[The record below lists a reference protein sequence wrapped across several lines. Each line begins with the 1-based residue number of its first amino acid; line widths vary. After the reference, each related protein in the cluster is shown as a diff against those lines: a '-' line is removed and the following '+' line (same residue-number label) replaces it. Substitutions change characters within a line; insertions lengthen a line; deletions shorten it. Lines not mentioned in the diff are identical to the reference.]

1 MNKELTIDNL
11 YTKYL
16 NDLNQSEKKLL
27 SNMSK
32 YNDDDE
38 NYHLELQKLKH
49 YETRKKKYFF
59 KTIHLIY
66 LIILNANNKSKKIK
80 S

>member
-38 NYHLELQKLKH
+38 NYHLELQKLKQL
-49 YETRKKKYFF
+49 RNKKKNIF
-59 KTIHLIY
+59 
-66 LIILNANNKSKKIK
+66 
-80 S
+80 

>member
-38 NYHLELQKLKH
+38 NYHLELQKLKQL
-49 YETRKKKYFF
+49 RNKKKKYFF
-59 KTIHLIY
+59 KQFI
-66 LIILNANNKSKKIK
+66 
-80 S
+80 